1 MNKIFFLVLINLFV
15 LKSFSQNNTNLQK
28 INDIFKKEY
37 TTSNV
42 SFNKYAKVIVI
53 DADDEEFQFDIRE
66 IVLKYSEKLYE
77 GDSHRGGYAVVKC
90 LSVPNKLSNCIRV
103 TKSGKEIDLYTQVV
117 FKLRNKLDYNLMS
130 KYISE
135 LKFK

>member
-1 MNKIFFLVLINLFV
+1 MKKILFLGLINLFV
-15 LKSFSQNNTNLQK
+15 LKSYSQNNANLQK
-28 INDIFKKEY
+28 INDILKKEY
-37 TTSNV
+37 SSSNV

-77 GDSHRGGYAVVKC
+77 GDNHKGGYVVVKC
-90 LSVPNKLSNCIRV
+90 ISVPNKLGNCIRV
-103 TKSGKEIDLYTQVV
+103 AKSGKEIDLYSQVV

-130 KYISE
+130 KYISG
-135 LKFK
+135 LVY